1 MTKYRQITET
11 GLIVAAISDLELSTE
26 TVSYYVNFRIAVLGI
41 FWGKKSFQNL
51 TTQLCTICIS
61 NNLHLSEEIKTLLFV

>member
-1 MTKYRQITET
+1 MTKYRQIIET

-41 FWGKKSFQNL
+41 FLGKKKKLSKFNHS
-51 TTQLCTICIS
+51 TMHH
-61 NNLHLSEEIKTLLFV
+61 LHK

>member
-1 MTKYRQITET
+1 MTKYRQIIET

-41 FWGKKSFQNL
+41 FFGKKKAFK
-51 TTQLCTICIS
+51 I
-61 NNLHLSEEIKTLLFV
+61 